1 MKEDKN
7 KVELNSKKRE
17 KEQKLQMKKIKM
29 SIKSSISVTIK
40 ANLTEALKIIDIHP
54 NSIAVEKNYI
64 RFLFDEYDLIEFQRL
79 FFNSWKLMLNSKY
92 KSISYKYLTTN
103 TAKVI
108 IINIYH
114 GYSLLDLLNYNKKQE
129 TYNKKLSEIIQ
140 KIQMYI
146 KLNKICQYCNNKITK
161 IEQECCDY
169 CGIVLNLKRFFYQNI
184 FIELFS

>member
-7 KVELNSKKRE
+7 KIKLNPKKRE
-17 KEQKLQMKKIKM
+17 KEQKIQMKKIRM

-40 ANLTEALKIIDIHP
+40 ANLTEALISIEKHP
-54 NSIAVEKNYI
+54 NSIEIEKNFI
-64 RFLFDEYDLIEFQRL
+64 RFLFDKYNLIEFQRL
-79 FFNSWKLMLNSKY
+79 FFNSWKLTLNSKY

-108 IINIYH
+108 IINLYH
-114 GYSLLDLLNYNKKQE
+114 GNSILDLLNYNKKQE
-129 TYNKKLSEIIQ
+129 SINKKLSEIIQ

-146 KLNKICQYCNNKITK
+146 ELNKICQYCNNKITK

-169 CGIVLNLKRFFYQNI
+169 CGIVLNLKRFFYQK
-184 FIELFS
+184 LL